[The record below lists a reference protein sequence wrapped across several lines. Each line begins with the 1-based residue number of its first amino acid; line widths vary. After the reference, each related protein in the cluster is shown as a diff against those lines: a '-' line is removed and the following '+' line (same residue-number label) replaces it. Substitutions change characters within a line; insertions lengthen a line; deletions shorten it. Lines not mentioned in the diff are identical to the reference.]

1 MWPADSRTI
10 VTTVPDS
17 PQATAKKSDAT
28 KALILDTA
36 LRLFAE
42 RGYERTTMRAIATE
56 AGLSVGNAYYYFDS
70 KEHLVQGF
78 YYRIADMHAR
88 ASDEVLARE
97 QDFGARLHGVLRAWL
112 EVAAPYHQFGS
123 QFFKNAANP
132 ASPLSPLSP
141 ESAPARDAA
150 IGLLRE
156 VVEGSTAKMDPV
168 LRPELPELLWLYQ
181 MGLVLYW
188 VHDGSPDCTRTRAL
202 LDSTAPL
209 ISRAV
214 GLSRLR
220 VLRPLIQDAIPV
232 VKNLLQ
238 PGR

>member
-1 MWPADSRTI
+1 
-10 VTTVPDS
+10 VTTVQDTPS
-17 PQATAKKSDAT
+17 ATAKKSDAT

-42 RGYERTTMRAIATE
+42 RGYERTTMRAVAAE
-56 AGLSVGNAYYYFDS
+56 AGVSVGNAYYYFDS

-78 YYRIADMHAR
+78 YYRIGDLHVR
-88 ASDEVLARE
+88 ASQEVLARE
-97 QDFGARLHGVLRAWL
+97 QELDARLRGVLHRWL

-123 QFFKNAANP
+123 QFFKNAADP

-141 ESAPARDAA
+141 ESAPVRDAA

-156 VVEGSTAKMDPV
+156 VVDGSTAKMDPM

-181 MGLVLYW
+181 MGIVLYW
-188 VHDGSPDCTRTRAL
+188 VHDRSSGCSRTGTL

-214 GLSRLR
+214 NLSRLR

-238 PGR
+238 PGQ

>member
-1 MWPADSRTI
+1 
-10 VTTVPDS
+10 VTTVQDTPS
-17 PQATAKKSDAT
+17 TAAKKSDAT

-42 RGYERTTMRAIATE
+42 RGYERTTMRAVATE
-56 AGLSVGNAYYYFDS
+56 AEVSVGNAYYYFDS

-78 YYRIADMHAR
+78 YYRIGDMHVQ
-88 ASDEVLARE
+88 ASREILAGE
-97 QDFGARLHGVLRAWL
+97 QEFGARLQGVLHKWL

-123 QFFKNAANP
+123 QFFKNAADP

-150 IGLLRE
+150 IGLMRE
-156 VVEGSTAKMDPV
+156 VVDGSTAKMDPL

-181 MGLVLYW
+181 MGIVLYW
-188 VHDGSPDCTRTRAL
+188 VHDRSPGCTRTRTL
-202 LDSTAPL
+202 LDRTVPL

-214 GLSRLR
+214 NLSRLR
-220 VLRPLIQDAIPV
+220 VLRPLILDAIPV
-232 VKNLLQ
+232 VKDLLQ
-238 PGR
+238 PGQ

>member
-1 MWPADSRTI
+1 
-10 VTTVPDS
+10 VTTVQHTP
-17 PQATAKKSDAT
+17 PTTAKKSDAT

-42 RGYERTTMRAIATE
+42 RGYERTTMRAIAAE
-56 AGLSVGNAYYYFDS
+56 ADVSVGNAYYYFAS

-78 YYRIADMHAR
+78 YYRIADMHTR
-88 ASDEVLARE
+88 ASREILARE
-97 QDFGARLHGVLRAWL
+97 QDFGARLHGVLHAWL

-123 QFFKNAANP
+123 QFFKNAADP

-141 ESAPARDAA
+141 ESAPARDTA

-156 VVEGSTAKMDPV
+156 VVDGSTAKMDPQ
-168 LRPELPELLWLYQ
+168 LRPELPELLWIYQ
-181 MGLVLYW
+181 MGIVLYW
-188 VHDGSPDCTRTRAL
+188 VHDRSPGRTKTDAL

-214 GLSRLR
+214 NLSRLR

-238 PGR
+238 PGW

>member
-1 MWPADSRTI
+1 M
-10 VTTVPDS
+10 TTVQDTPS
-17 PQATAKKSDAT
+17 ATAKKSDAT

-42 RGYERTTMRAIATE
+42 RGYERTTMRAVAAE
-56 AGLSVGNAYYYFDS
+56 AGVSVGNAYYYFDS

-78 YYRIADMHAR
+78 YYRIGDLHVR
-88 ASDEVLARE
+88 ASQEVLARE
-97 QDFGARLHGVLRAWL
+97 QELDARLRGVLHRWL

-123 QFFKNAANP
+123 QFFKNAADP

-141 ESAPARDAA
+141 ESAPVRDAA

-156 VVEGSTAKMDPV
+156 VVDGSTAKMDPM

-181 MGLVLYW
+181 MGIVLYW
-188 VHDGSPDCTRTRAL
+188 VHDRSSGCSRTGTL

-214 GLSRLR
+214 NLSRLR

-238 PGR
+238 PGQ

>member
-1 MWPADSRTI
+1 M
-10 VTTVPDS
+10 TTVQHTP
-17 PQATAKKSDAT
+17 PTTVKKSDAT

-56 AGLSVGNAYYYFDS
+56 ADVSVGNAYYYFAS

-78 YYRIADMHAR
+78 YYRISDMHVR
-88 ASDEVLARE
+88 ASQEILAGE
-97 QDFGARLHGVLRAWL
+97 QDFGARLHGVLHRWL

-123 QFFKNAANP
+123 QFFKNAADP

-141 ESAPARDAA
+141 ESAPARDTA

-156 VVEGSTAKMDPV
+156 VVDGSTAKMDPQ

-181 MGLVLYW
+181 MGIVLYW
-188 VHDGSPDCTRTRAL
+188 VHDRSPDRTKTGAL

-214 GLSRLR
+214 NLSRLR

-238 PGR
+238 PSP